1 MKASEMNDPK
11 LENDLSIQLD
21 ESIDVKS
28 LEEKLK
34 ELWKKE
40 EEFLNSI
47 KEEYK

>member
-1 MKASEMNDPK
+1 MKARGMNDPK
-11 LENDLSIQLD
+11 LENDLSIELD
-21 ESIDVKS
+21 ESIDPKS

-34 ELWKKE
+34 DLWKKE